1 MKLIALDMDGTL
13 LSSKHVIPEENLKA
27 IYAAQN
33 AGHIVMICS
42 GRAKEHITAFLAESG
57 LDCPVVASSNGAVVS
72 VNNEIISEVSMSR
85 QVVRD
90 VTAKLEKEHAPY
102 KLYTNKGIFTTHNW
116 SEKVKKEFNEAEFK
130 HEKCTPEELI
140 RFTEDIPNA
149 MAMQYVNDVE
159 ELLQDEEIVVHK
171 FFVLTLDTKKQ
182 AHLRETMAQPEIMVT
197 SSLWNNVEI
206 MDKDGHKGNGIKAV
220 AKHYNI
226 PIEDTIAMGDNYND
240 VGMLDVAGFS
250 IVMENG
256 EQDLKEKYDAV
267 TLTND
272 ENGVA
277 HAIYKYVLEK

>member
-1 MKLIALDMDGTL
+1 MDGTL

-27 IYAAQN
+27 IYDAQD

-42 GRAKEHITAFLAESG
+42 GRAKEHITTFLAESG
-57 LDCPVVASSNGAVVS
+57 LDCPVASSNGAVVS
-72 VNNEIISEVSMSR
+72 INNEIISEISMSR
-85 QVVRD
+85 EVVRNIA
-90 VTAKLEKEHAPY
+90 TQLEQEHAPY

-116 SEKVKKEFNEAEFK
+116 SEKVKKEFDEAEFK

-149 MAMQYVNDVE
+149 ITMTYVNDVE

-171 FFVLTLDTKKQ
+171 FFVLTFDTNKQ
-182 AHLRETMAQPEIMVT
+182 AHLRETMAHPELMVT

-206 MDKDGHKGNGIKAV
+206 MDKNGHKGNGIKAV
-220 AKHYNI
+220 AKHFNI

-250 IVMENG
+250 VVMENG
-256 EQDLKEKYDAV
+256 EPDLKAKYDAV